1 MHDTYGEVEIVGR
14 HGPTSTK
21 VIVKKRACLPA
32 TKQRAIVFTDNLSRP
47 NGKPSDG
54 ASNPKGTN
62 AH

>member
-47 NGKPSDG
+47 N
-54 ASNPKGTN
+54 N
-62 AH
+62 AGDN